1 MACVA
6 KKCSVTNIYEDAFL
20 TCWLCD
26 CHAHVKCAGFMG
38 RHYDKITSKESGL
51 RWSCWNC
58 RDYEVD
64 FYRLFKEAK
73 MGFSNLHID
82 FNSLYAKFK
91 LMEEMFNKF
100 KWPENLS
107 TSHKLSNA
115 SGESIVEQRNN
126 YIPATPSIDNLM
138 SLSPLPPALG
148 ADVNVSIPASNPT
161 MESLDTGAGA
171 IHTSATVSV
180 VNDETSSKNTQ
191 PSCSNSNARK
201 DNLQNPVVMSRS
213 ALGSGSISQ
222 IVTVSVPQ
230 SPHEVPSGD
239 DLVVVPP
246 RRTVFVSRLSADT
259 TVDRIVNYIKS
270 HSPQFNDSD
279 CRVLKFNN
287 YQNRDISS
295 FKIIGPE
302 KLFKILVEQS
312 FWPMGVFV
320 REFTRRDRPSRS
332 APVNLQSSKN

>member
-1 MACVA
+1 MECVA
-6 KKCSVTNIYEDAFL
+6 KKCSVTNIYDDAFL

-38 RHYDKITSKESGL
+38 RHFDKITSRESGL

-73 MGFSNLHID
+73 MGFSNLHIE
-82 FNSLYAKFK
+82 FNSLYGKFK

-107 TSHKLSNA
+107 TSPKGSNA
-115 SGESIVEQRNN
+115 SGESIVEQRKNN
-126 YIPATPSIDNLM
+126 IPATPNVDNLM
-138 SLSPLPPALG
+138 VLSPLPPAFGLN
-148 ADVNVSIPASNPT
+148 VNTPSPASNPT

-171 IHTSATVSV
+171 IHTSATASV
-180 VNDETSSKNTQ
+180 VDDQSSSENTQ
-191 PSCSNSNARK
+191 PSCSNSIAET
-201 DNLQNPVVMSRS
+201 DNLQNPVLMPGA
-213 ALGSGSISQ
+213 ALESGTISQ
-222 IVTVSVPQ
+222 IVTEPIPQTKVVPRN
-230 SPHEVPSGD
+230 D

-279 CRVLKFNN
+279 GRVLKFNN

-295 FKIIGPE
+295 FKIIVPD
-302 KLFKILVEQS
+302 KLFRILIEQS
-312 FWPMGVFV
+312 FWPMGVLV
-320 REFTRRDRPSRS
+320 REFTRRDRPARS
-332 APVNLQSSKN
+332 VPVNLQSSKN